1 MSSCLVKAY
10 AQELSFVYT
19 HQHMNKE
26 NMVDVHTRDY
36 YSVLKIRD
44 VLLFV
49 ATWMDPEDM
58 LGEISRHRKT
68 RSYYL
73 YCVRN
78 LKQLN
83 LESQGRRVVS
93 KKLDVGGR
101 RRVV

>member
-1 MSSCLVKAY
+1 MKAY
-10 AQELSFVYT
+10 AQDLSFVYT
-19 HQHMNKE
+19 HQRKNKE
-26 NMVDVHTRDY
+26 NMVDVHIRDY

-58 LGEISRHRKT
+58 LGEISRHRET
-68 RSYYL
+68 RSYL

-83 LESQGRRVVS
+83 PESQGRRVVS
-93 KKLDVGGR
+93 KKLDVEER